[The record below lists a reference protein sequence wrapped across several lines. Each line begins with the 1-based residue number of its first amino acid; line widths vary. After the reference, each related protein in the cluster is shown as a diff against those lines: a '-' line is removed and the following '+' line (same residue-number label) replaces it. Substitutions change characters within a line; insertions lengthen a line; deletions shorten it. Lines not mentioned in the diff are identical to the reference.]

1 MPVAEPNST
10 PDPGS
15 TGHPGVVS
23 DPTLYTAF
31 APAQGTAPPFS
42 KIDGRA
48 VTGDGAVP
56 GDESVDSTPFVAA
69 VIDLIR
75 AVRRTGASARA
86 LGDQGISLSQLVVLS
101 AVATAGA
108 RGVSAVAEEA
118 GLAQPSVTRTLDTL
132 HRRGLVRRDRH
143 PGDGRST
150 QLALTEEGARL
161 VGGKTA
167 EVRRRLA
174 ELWQDLSPEARD
186 DVLALL
192 PRLAKVVESLG

>member
-23 DPTLYTAF
+23 GPTLSTTSAS
-31 APAQGTAPPFS
+31 AQGTAPPFPAIDTLAATGNG
-42 KIDGRA
+42 KIPADDA
-48 VTGDGAVP
+48 EDP
-56 GDESVDSTPFVAA
+56 TPFVTA

-75 AVRRTGASARA
+75 AVRRTGGSARV

-101 AVATAGA
+101 AVATAGR

-118 GLAQPSVTRTLDTL
+118 GLAQPSVTRTLDVL

-150 QLALTEEGARL
+150 RLALTDEGARL

-167 EVRRRLA
+167 EVRQRLA
-174 ELWQDLSPEARD
+174 ELWQDLSP
-186 DVLALL
+186 
-192 PRLAKVVESLG
+192 